1 MIEDCGSGH
10 PLTEE
15 EPEEWLPEVKEKTK
29 GRGRS
34 KKDEAPE
41 KKPAAKRVVKPK
53 EPKPKAVRKPRAPRA
68 TKAKEVVQK
77 EKEKEEKSEDI
88 SQPPD
93 SLGQVRVKEERQ
105 SISMDMAFSTGNAI
119 TGVMTDEEPSS
130 SKQFPMMKKEEP
142 EDDFTFDEPV
152 QKKQKTASAP
162 QGRPVKLK
170 SGNSIG
176 DELQMNWDPIKV
188 VLAEKTGVE
197 QWVCS
202 NITQLLRDENT
213 IPFIVRYRKE
223 LINHMDAD
231 AVRNVQLVFE
241 ELCSVAKKSQSIT
254 QTLKKEGV
262 LNSELEQALRNCRS
276 ADELDHVYTPYK
288 KGSKL
293 SKARRAKQLGL
304 EAAAL
309 AVLQSPQTL
318 ALHSW
323 IKPNTE
329 GLSTLEEVA
338 TGVEQI
344 LADMIAKD
352 GETLTYIR
360 SLCDRSN
367 VTIHSTVSKT
377 ALKEQLQQQHQTDH
391 KSKPKDISKFS
402 LYSDFSCNVQRI
414 QHHQVTLSFQTLAI
428 NRGEN
433 LKILSVKVNI
443 PDWVKT
449 DFCRWCVN
457 VRWRPQGFARPEL
470 MKILNNAVEDS
481 YKRLITPLLCR
492 GYRTKLTTSAEKE
505 SVAMFVRNLRQ
516 RLLMCPVRGR
526 VIMGVDPGYRHGCK
540 LAILSPTSQIL
551 QTDVVY
557 LHGSGMNREA
567 DKLRHLML
575 KHSCQTVVIGN
586 GTACRETE
594 AFFAEL
600 IKSGFFR
607 PLDVSFCITDEAG
620 ASIYSVSPEAVKEMP
635 DLDPNLR
642 SAVSIGRRV
651 QDPLAELV
659 KIDPKHIGIGTY
671 QPMSLQWSG
680 LPQDHHRE
688 GVMWMVDHA
697 QHCSDIDV
705 VVSFI
710 NGHRTLPTGRCPQ
723 DAAHR
728 TFLFGERLYN
738 SEFSF
743 HRFPVDPEVRTRW
756 LTQIRRDDFG
766 PLQSTRVCSRHFNT
780 GDFVV
785 TAVGKRKL
793 NKGALPCLFAGND
806 YSMSAPR
813 LNVWQHRPRCPCPVS
828 AASDT
833 DQEMEVQI
841 APDHDYS
848 VTLTTSAM
856 ADALA
861 NENKALKRKRQEL
874 QHQLEASQL
883 QSRFGLQLLAGSDED
898 IRFYTRLGHSFQ
910 HDVSQSLLRAA
921 LDGVVQECVSFV
933 GVDINICSETLMRF
947 KEGAKEEF
955 ALTTEEDCHERSDR
969 SSCLYV
975 GRHVAGL
982 NAGRARSIAEW
993 REKNGPFLNREQLK
1007 LVKGL
1012 GPKSFQQCAGFVR
1025 INPESV
1031 RSYGSGG
1038 SADFAAAEKPTAK
1051 KSKAKTSASIS
1062 NHPNPLDQTCIHPES
1077 YGIAMR
1083 FLSQI
1088 GGSLDQLGS
1097 AELRQQVESSVRSS
1111 GLEALAQ
1118 SLNTSPET
1126 LQLIVDGLTQP
1137 PGFDIRQDFKQTD
1150 FKQGIVSM
1158 VDLRKDMVLTG
1169 RVANMALFGAFVDI
1183 GVGRSGLIP
1192 KRYITLDKLPVD
1204 KRRRSLALGP
1214 GERVEVRVMDVDH
1227 HRNRISLDLIRVLR
1241 EEP

>member
-1 MIEDCGSGH
+1 MLRRNVKPKVYKDPTTTDDDSDEPSGC
-10 PLTEE
+10 PVSEE

-29 GRGRS
+29 GRGRL
-34 KKDEAPE
+34 KKDEAAE
-41 KKPAAKRVVKPK
+41 KKPAVKRAAKPK

-68 TKAKEVVQK
+68 TKVKKAVDKKKED
-77 EKEKEEKSEDI
+77 EKNEGIVPQVE
-88 SQPPD
+88 
-93 SLGQVRVKEERQ
+93 SLHEVRVKEERQ
-105 SISMDMAFSTGNAI
+105 SFSMDQAFSISTAT
-119 TGVMTDEEPSS
+119 TGVLLGEEPSS
-130 SKQFPMMKKEEP
+130 SKPTSMVKKEEP
-142 EDDFTFDEPV
+142 EDDFTFDEPA
-152 QKKQKTASAP
+152 QKKQKTITAP
-162 QGRPVKLK
+162 QGRPIKLK
-170 SGNSIG
+170 SGNSLG
-176 DELQMNWDPIKV
+176 DELQMTWDLIK
-188 VLAEKTGVE
+188 VLAEKSGVQE
-197 QWVCS
+197 WVCS
-202 NITQLLRDENT
+202 NIVNLLRDENT

-231 AVRNVQLVFE
+231 AVRDVQLVLE

-262 LNSELEQALRNCRS
+262 LTSELEKALQNCRS
-276 ADELDHVYTPYK
+276 ADDLDHVYAPYK

-293 SKARRAKQLGL
+293 TKARRAKQLGL

-309 AVLQSPQTL
+309 ALLHSPQTL
-318 ALHSW
+318 DLHSW

-329 GLSTLEEVA
+329 GLSTLEEVS

-352 GETLTYIR
+352 GETLTYVR

-367 VTIHSTVSKT
+367 VTIQSTVSKT
-377 ALKEQLQQQHQTDH
+377 ALKEQQQTDQ

-402 LYSDFSCNVQRI
+402 LYSEFSCNIQRI
-414 QHHQVTLSFQTLAI
+414 QHHQTLAI

-449 DFCRWCVN
+449 DFCRWCVS

-470 MKILNNAVEDS
+470 MKILNAAVEDS
-481 YKRLITPLLCR
+481 YKRLIMPLLCR

-505 SVAMFVRNLRQ
+505 SIAMFVRNLRQ

-526 VIMGVDPGYRHGCK
+526 VILGVDPGYRHGCK

-551 QTDVVY
+551 HTDVVY
-557 LHGSGMNREA
+557 LHGSGRNREA

-575 KHSCQTVVIGN
+575 EYSCQTVVIGN

-594 AFFAEL
+594 AFFADL
-600 IKSGFFR
+600 IKNGFFR
-607 PLDVSFCITDEAG
+607 PLDVSYCITSEAG

-659 KIDPKHIGIGTY
+659 KIAPKHIGIGTY
-671 QPMSLQWSG
+671 Q
-680 LPQDHHRE
+680 
-688 GVMWMVDHA
+688 
-697 QHCSDIDV
+697 
-705 VVSFI
+705 
-710 NGHRTLPTGRCPQ
+710 
-723 DAAHR
+723 
-728 TFLFGERLYN
+728 
-738 SEFSF
+738 
-743 HRFPVDPEVRTRW
+743 
-756 LTQIRRDDFG
+756 
-766 PLQSTRVCSRHFNT
+766 
-780 GDFVV
+780 
-785 TAVGKRKL
+785 
-793 NKGALPCLFAGND
+793 
-806 YSMSAPR
+806 
-813 LNVWQHRPRCPCPVS
+813 
-828 AASDT
+828 
-833 DQEMEVQI
+833 
-841 APDHDYS
+841 
-848 VTLTTSAM
+848 
-856 ADALA
+856 
-861 NENKALKRKRQEL
+861 
-874 QHQLEASQL
+874 
-883 QSRFGLQLLAGSDED
+883 
-898 IRFYTRLGHSFQ
+898 
-910 HDVSQSLLRAA
+910 HDVSQSLLKAA

-933 GVDINICSETLMRF
+933 GVDINICSETLMR
-947 KEGAKEEF
+947 
-955 ALTTEEDCHERSDR
+955 
-969 SSCLYV
+969 
-975 GRHVAGL
+975 HVAGL
-982 NAGRARSIAEW
+982 NAGRARSIVEW

-1025 INPESV
+1025 INPESI

-1038 SADFAAAEKPTAK
+1038 SADSTAAEKPAAK
-1051 KSKAKTSASIS
+1051 KSKAKTSSSIS
-1062 NHPNPLDQTCIHPES
+1062 NQPNPLDQTCIHPES

-1097 AELRQQVESSVRSS
+1097 AELRQQVESSVRRS

-1118 SLNTSPET
+1118 YLNTSPET

-1137 PGFDIRQDFKQTD
+1137 PGFDIRQDFEQAD

-1158 VDLRKDMVLTG
+1158 GDLHEGMVLTG
-1169 RVANMALFGAFVDI
+1169 RVENTALFGAFVDI

-1192 KRYITLDKLPVD
+1192 KRYITLEKLPVD

-1214 GERVEVRVMDVDH
+1214 GERVEVRVMDVDLQ
-1227 HRNRISLDLIRVLR
+1227 RNRICLDLIRVLR
-1241 EEP
+1241 

>member
-1 MIEDCGSGH
+1 MLRRNVTPKVYKDPTTTDDDSDEPSGC
-10 PLTEE
+10 PVSEE

-29 GRGRS
+29 GRGRL
-34 KKDEAPE
+34 KKDEAAE
-41 KKPAAKRVVKPK
+41 KKPAVKRAAKPK

-68 TKAKEVVQK
+68 TKVKKAVDEKKED
-77 EKEKEEKSEDI
+77 EKNEGIVPQVE
-88 SQPPD
+88 
-93 SLGQVRVKEERQ
+93 SLHEVKVKEERQ
-105 SISMDMAFSTGNAI
+105 SFSMDQAFSISTAT
-119 TGVMTDEEPSS
+119 TGVLLGEEPSS
-130 SKQFPMMKKEEP
+130 SKPTSMVKKEEP
-142 EDDFTFDEPV
+142 EDDFTFDEPA
-152 QKKQKTASAP
+152 QKKQKTITAP
-162 QGRPVKLK
+162 QGRPIKLK
-170 SGNSIG
+170 SGNSLG
-176 DELQMNWDPIKV
+176 DELQMTWDLIK
-188 VLAEKTGVE
+188 VLAEKSGVKE
-197 QWVCS
+197 WVCS
-202 NITQLLRDENT
+202 NIVNLLRDENT

-231 AVRNVQLVFE
+231 AVRDVQLVLE

-262 LNSELEQALRNCRS
+262 LTSELEQALQNCRS
-276 ADELDHVYTPYK
+276 ADDLDHVYAPYK

-293 SKARRAKQLGL
+293 TKARRAKQLGL

-309 AVLQSPQTL
+309 ALLHSPQTL
-318 ALHSW
+318 DLHSW

-329 GLSTLEEVA
+329 GLSTLEEVS

-352 GETLTYIR
+352 GETLTYVR

-367 VTIHSTVSKT
+367 VTLQSTVSKT
-377 ALKEQLQQQHQTDH
+377 ALKEQQQTDQ

-402 LYSDFSCNVQRI
+402 LYSEFSCNIQRI
-414 QHHQVTLSFQTLAI
+414 QHHQTLAI

-449 DFCRWCVN
+449 DFCRWCVS

-470 MKILNNAVEDS
+470 MKILNAAVEDS
-481 YKRLITPLLCR
+481 YKRLIMPLLCR

-505 SVAMFVRNLRQ
+505 SIAMFVRNLRQ

-526 VIMGVDPGYRHGCK
+526 VILGVDPGYRHGCK

-551 QTDVVY
+551 HTDVVY
-557 LHGSGMNREA
+557 LHGSGRNREA

-575 KHSCQTVVIGN
+575 EYSCQTVVIGN

-594 AFFAEL
+594 AFFADL
-600 IKSGFFR
+600 IKNGFFR
-607 PLDVSFCITDEAG
+607 PLDVSYCITSEAG

-659 KIDPKHIGIGTY
+659 KIAPKHIGIGTY
-671 QPMSLQWSG
+671 Q
-680 LPQDHHRE
+680 
-688 GVMWMVDHA
+688 
-697 QHCSDIDV
+697 
-705 VVSFI
+705 
-710 NGHRTLPTGRCPQ
+710 
-723 DAAHR
+723 
-728 TFLFGERLYN
+728 
-738 SEFSF
+738 
-743 HRFPVDPEVRTRW
+743 
-756 LTQIRRDDFG
+756 
-766 PLQSTRVCSRHFNT
+766 
-780 GDFVV
+780 
-785 TAVGKRKL
+785 
-793 NKGALPCLFAGND
+793 
-806 YSMSAPR
+806 
-813 LNVWQHRPRCPCPVS
+813 
-828 AASDT
+828 
-833 DQEMEVQI
+833 
-841 APDHDYS
+841 
-848 VTLTTSAM
+848 
-856 ADALA
+856 
-861 NENKALKRKRQEL
+861 
-874 QHQLEASQL
+874 
-883 QSRFGLQLLAGSDED
+883 
-898 IRFYTRLGHSFQ
+898 
-910 HDVSQSLLRAA
+910 HDVSQSLLKAA

-933 GVDINICSETLMRF
+933 GVDINICSETLMR
-947 KEGAKEEF
+947 
-955 ALTTEEDCHERSDR
+955 
-969 SSCLYV
+969 
-975 GRHVAGL
+975 HVAGL
-982 NAGRARSIAEW
+982 NAGRARSIVEW

-1025 INPESV
+1025 INPESI

-1038 SADFAAAEKPTAK
+1038 SADSTAAVKPAAK
-1051 KSKAKTSASIS
+1051 KSKAKTSSSIS

-1097 AELRQQVESSVRSS
+1097 AELRQQVESSVRRS

-1118 SLNTSPET
+1118 YLNTSAET

-1137 PGFDIRQDFKQTD
+1137 PGFDIRQDFEQAD

-1158 VDLRKDMVLTG
+1158 GDLHEGMVLTG
-1169 RVANMALFGAFVDI
+1169 RVENTALFGAFVDI

-1192 KRYITLDKLPVD
+1192 KRYITLEKLPVD

-1214 GERVEVRVMDVDH
+1214 GERVEVRVMDVDLQ
-1227 HRNRISLDLIRVLR
+1227 RNRICLDLIRVLR
-1241 EEP
+1241 